1 MEKYVQLA
9 YDLGFTRAFA
19 LDPRKIPF
27 DEAAILRQGC
37 EANDCGKYGTN
48 WCCPPGVGTDE
59 EVAARVNCWK
69 KGVMVQFIT
78 ESIDSS
84 LNPELFK
91 EISASFGSMVQCFYG
106 KVKETE
112 GDCYM
117 LGRGA
122 CTLCKECTY
131 PDAPCRY
138 PEKVTPCLSSHGIN
152 VYKLWETSGFPRG
165 AVNELDFY
173 ALLMYDKV
181 KE

>member
-19 LDPRKIPF
+19 LDPREISFK
-27 DEAAILRQGC
+27 ETAVLRQGC

-91 EISASFGSMVQCFYG
+91 EISASFGSMVQ
-106 KVKETE
+106 
-112 GDCYM
+112 
-117 LGRGA
+117 
-122 CTLCKECTY
+122 
-131 PDAPCRY
+131 
-138 PEKVTPCLSSHGIN
+138 
-152 VYKLWETSGFPRG
+152 
-165 AVNELDFY
+165 
-173 ALLMYDKV
+173 
-181 KE
+181 